1 MNAAFHNAARKPSN
15 FPRDPAV
22 TYSAKAPYCP
32 SINMNHSCRR
42 KQVTY
47 RFFPVPK
54 TIRIM
59 IWVSSNHRNEGE
71 GEDDSYQNYFAT
83 REPKFTL
90 SIPFNGKEIDDTMLV
105 RE

>member
-1 MNAAFHNAARKPSN
+1 
-15 FPRDPAV
+15 
-22 TYSAKAPYCP
+22 
-32 SINMNHSCRR
+32 
-42 KQVTY
+42 
-47 RFFPVPK
+47 
-54 TIRIM
+54 M

-83 REPKFTL
+83 REPKLTL